1 MGVQKYTELKVKG
14 TSKISITESIW
25 EGIMKIKIE
34 IRNKSRSLVSLS
46 FIAVIITVVL
56 FSSGCAEQGDSS
68 PESDEQVVNSDG
80 ISIENLTNIEWQWI
94 GFQQSSSPE
103 NRTVVPDPENY
114 TLAFF
119 SDNTYYVKADCN
131 SGGGN
136 YILEGDSLSLDPPV
150 MTLIACGPES
160 LDSQYLS
167 LLSNVSSATLE
178 NEQLVLHS
186 GNTDQRM
193 FFISG
198 GRTEQTI

>member
-1 MGVQKYTELKVKG
+1 
-14 TSKISITESIW
+14 
-25 EGIMKIKIE
+25 MKIKVT
-34 IRNKSRSLVSLS
+34 IRNKSRRLVSLS
-46 FIAVIITVVL
+46 FIAIIIVVL
-56 FSSGCAEQGDSS
+56 FSSGCAEQGVSS
-68 PESDEQVVNSDG
+68 PESDEQPVNSDG
-80 ISIENLTNIEWQWI
+80 ISVENLTNIEWQWI
-94 GFQQSSSPE
+94 GFQQSDSPE

-160 LDSQYLS
+160 LDNEYLS
-167 LLSNVSSATLE
+167 LLSNVSSAAFE
-178 NEQLVLHS
+178 NEQLILHS
-186 GNTDQRM
+186 GSTGQKM

-198 GRTEQTI
+198 GRTEQSI

>member
-68 PESDEQVVNSDG
+68 PESD
-80 ISIENLTNIEWQWI
+80 
-94 GFQQSSSPE
+94 
-103 NRTVVPDPENY
+103 
-114 TLAFF
+114 
-119 SDNTYYVKADCN
+119 TYYVKADCN

-136 YILEGDSLSLDPPV
+136 YILEGDNLTLDPPV

>member
-1 MGVQKYTELKVKG
+1 
-14 TSKISITESIW
+14 
-25 EGIMKIKIE
+25 MKIKVE

-46 FIAVIITVVL
+46 FIAVIITVAL
-56 FSSGCAEQGDSS
+56 FSSGCAEQGESS

-80 ISIENLTNIEWQWI
+80 ISVENLTNIEWQWI
-94 GFQQSSSPE
+94 GFQQPGSPE
-103 NRTVVPDPENY
+103 NRTIVPDPENY

-131 SGGGN
+131 RGGGN
-136 YILEGDSLSLDPPV
+136 YILEGDNLTLDLPV

-160 LDSQYLS
+160 LDSEYLS

-178 NEQLVLHS
+178 NEQLILHS
-186 GNTDQRM
+186 VNTGQRM